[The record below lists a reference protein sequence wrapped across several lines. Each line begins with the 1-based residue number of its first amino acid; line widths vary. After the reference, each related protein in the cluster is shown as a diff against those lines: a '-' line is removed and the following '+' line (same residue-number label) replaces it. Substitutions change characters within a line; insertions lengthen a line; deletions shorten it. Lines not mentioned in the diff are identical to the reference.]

1 MPALNTQ
8 MPLNVW
14 GPLFWDWF
22 HNLAVCYPNK
32 PTYQYASET
41 YDKIENFIESLPCP
55 NCKMHATRYI
65 QQNPINLTDNK
76 HFQIWVW
83 KFHNSVNQ
91 RTGKPQFSKQEYD
104 AKYHR
109 MIN

>member
-32 PTYQYASET
+32 PTYQYAYET
-41 YDKIENFIESLPCP
+41 YDKIENFIESLPC
-55 NCKMHATRYI
+55 N
-65 QQNPINLTDNK
+65 
-76 HFQIWVW
+76 
-83 KFHNSVNQ
+83 
-91 RTGKPQFSKQEYD
+91 
-104 AKYHR
+104 
-109 MIN
+109 